1 MKFIIET
8 ARPIK
13 PNIIRYGVLL
23 YDDDENLLGEYE
35 LAVNVEPHIE
45 YLFVD
50 EQPQVKINAAGVQ
63 QEITDMVGAMQFT
76 GMIAQG
82 FLGLNWE
89 ALEASEMMEVEED
102 KVEEE
107 TKNEDISS
115 DLPTE

>member
-8 ARPIK
+8 AKPIK

-23 YDDDENLLGEYE
+23 YDNDENLLGEYE

-50 EQPQVKINAAGVQ
+50 EQPQVKINAAGIQ

-82 FLGLNWE
+82 FLGLDWI
-89 ALEASEMMEVEED
+89 ALEEAEQP
-102 KVEEE
+102 KEE
-107 TKNEDISS
+107 TKNEDVSS
-115 DLPTE
+115 DLPSQE